1 MKKFDNVPVEKD
13 TRILFR
19 KVRKLGEY
27 DVLYEIWSW
36 DGINAESIIF
46 ADDDVT
52 GLEDSEIEEIVKKSK
67 FYKKG
72 SGITLKRAESGYTF
86 VNFNFEVE

>member
-36 DGINAESIIF
+36 DGINAESVIF
-46 ADDDVT
+46 ANDDVN
-52 GLEDSEIEEIVKKSK
+52 GLEDSEIEELVKKYGS
-67 FYKKG
+67 FKKG
-72 SGITLKRAESGYTF
+72 SGITLKREKSGYTF